1 MNLLYLPAL
10 GLVLLFVLLPLV
22 TSVKTSFYNWNGY
35 SPVKKFVGIKNYLDL
50 LKDENFK
57 MAFLNTI
64 LYGFGSTILQNV
76 LGLALALF
84 LNTKFAGHKVVRT
97 IVYLPVMISGLI
109 MGYIM
114 YFVVQNTGA
123 INEILGWFG
132 LQGRDWMAS
141 GAVGRVFI
149 TLINSWQYCGICM
162 VIYMAGLQNI
172 SRMYYE
178 AAAIDGATSIQKF
191 FKITVPML
199 KPILAMCILMDI
211 IGSVKV
217 FDLVF
222 AMTGGGPNGLT
233 NLPTTLMYNEAFK
246 YNHYGVG
253 SAIGIIIM
261 VICIVGTVGSNLI
274 TNRKKAE

>member
-1 MNLLYLPAL
+1 MTKRNRRMNLLYLPAL

-35 SPVKKFVGIKNYLDL
+35 SPVKKFVGMKNYLDL
-50 LKDENFK
+50 FKDENFK

-149 TLINSWQYCGICM
+149 TLINSWKSCRY
-162 VIYMAGLQNI
+162 
-172 SRMYYE
+172 
-178 AAAIDGATSIQKF
+178 
-191 FKITVPML
+191 FKVEVRNHL
-199 KPILAMCILMDI
+199 HGRSAEY
-211 IGSVKV
+211 
-217 FDLVF
+217 
-222 AMTGGGPNGLT
+222 
-233 NLPTTLMYNEAFK
+233 LPYVL
-246 YNHYGVG
+246 
-253 SAIGIIIM
+253 
-261 VICIVGTVGSNLI
+261 
-274 TNRKKAE
+274 

>member
-35 SPVKKFVGIKNYLDL
+35 SPVKKFVGMKNYLDL
-50 LKDENFK
+50 FKDENFK

-132 LQGRDWMAS
+132 LQGRDFMAS
-141 GAVGRVFI
+141 GAV
-149 TLINSWQYCGICM
+149 
-162 VIYMAGLQNI
+162 
-172 SRMYYE
+172 
-178 AAAIDGATSIQKF
+178 
-191 FKITVPML
+191 
-199 KPILAMCILMDI
+199 
-211 IGSVKV
+211 
-217 FDLVF
+217 
-222 AMTGGGPNGLT
+222 
-233 NLPTTLMYNEAFK
+233 
-246 YNHYGVG
+246 
-253 SAIGIIIM
+253 
-261 VICIVGTVGSNLI
+261 
-274 TNRKKAE
+274 